1 MKTYLAYNKDD
12 NIRLK
17 SSSGG
22 VFYSLA
28 KQIIEKKGAIFGAVW
43 AGDWSVKITSAE
55 TLDEIIPMMGSK
67 YVKADMGDSRE
78 KCKEFL
84 DAGRI
89 VLFTSIPCQIHSLKK
104 FLGKEY
110 ENLYTCEVC
119 CHGIMPV
126 KIWHDYLRT
135 IEKKDNPIISINMRD
150 KTYGWDDFSFRVDY
164 KNGEMFSESFIDNLY
179 MQAFLSN
186 KYLNDCCYKC
196 KYKNDYSIA
205 DFCIGDF
212 WGVLERDEYLK
223 EDKGVSFI
231 EVQSDKAQKLL
242 LANHDLFFEEV
253 EHADILKFNGGKH
266 NEICSEKKEK
276 YSSDIFVKR
285 DKIGV
290 VTLYLNNNIGG
301 ILQAYALQQ
310 TLRRLGYDNDI
321 ITYDI
326 HNVLQLHLDFVNTH
340 LKINRL
346 DFYKG
351 YEALRESKYSTYI
364 VGSDQVWRKK
374 YARNYWEDYFLKF
387 TTGWNVK
394 RVAYAASFGV
404 NDKDDWQF
412 DDVEDVSVQSYLSK
426 FDNIS
431 CREIDGKEIIRH
443 RYNLPATLVC
453 DPTLFLSVGDYIN
466 LCRDV
471 PYRRGDVF
479 VYTLEETL
487 ESIIAIRQFIKLNR
501 MSAIMC
507 DDRSVQDWLACM
519 NDCKYIITDS
529 YHGCLFAMIF
539 QKPFICVKN
548 GVRGNS
554 RIDTLIEKFH
564 LEKNVLDDW
573 EQLPFAKFSY
583 EDKSEI
589 IKQYRE
595 ESLNWLMNALQKP
608 TIQNKQPKVCLCAI
622 AKMEN
627 HYLREW
633 VQHYKELNFDAI
645 YLYDNNDIDGEHF
658 EDVIK
663 DYIDSGFV
671 KVIDVRGKVN
681 QQIEKYNEFYHT
693 IANDYDYVVFL
704 DIDEFL
710 CVDKLDI
717 KEFIADP
724 KFANF
729 NSIAINWAVYDD
741 NDLLRV
747 MNNHYECKDR
757 FQRLVPQLYPQSKRI
772 IKTGIKDVVINSS
785 HGAIDRMNPK
795 EVIYCNVLENPSV
808 NCCNSIAVKVKSN
821 TVSFENWTYEGAYI
835 KHYQYK
841 TIEEFIEGK
850 MKRGYPTKY
859 KNYGKDISFDDFFS
873 INERTPEK
881 EKIIKNYLTKHDK

>member
-1 MKTYLAYNKDD
+1 MKETYLAYNKDD

-28 KQIIEKKGAIFGAVW
+28 KQIIEKQGVVFGAVW
-43 AGDWSVKITSAE
+43 TKNWGVKIVSAE
-55 TLDEIIPMMGSK
+55 TLDEIIPMMSSK
-67 YVKADMGDSRE
+67 YVKADMSDSRE
-78 KCKEFL
+78 RCKEFL

-119 CHGIMPV
+119 CHGTMPV
-126 KIWHDYLRT
+126 KIWHDYLKT
-135 IEKKDNPIISINMRD
+135 IEKKDNPIVSINMRD

-164 KNGEMFSESFIDNLY
+164 KNGETFSESFMDNLY
-179 MQAFLSN
+179 MQAFLNN
-186 KYLNDCCYKC
+186 KYLNNCCYKC

-212 WGVLERDEYLK
+212 WGALEQREYIK

-231 EVQSDKAQKLL
+231 EVQSDKAQNL
-242 LANHDLFFEEV
+242 LATNHDLFFKEIK
-253 EHADILKFNGGKH
+253 HTDILKFNGGKH
-266 NEICSEKKEK
+266 NEICKEQKRK
-276 YSSDIFVKR
+276 YDSSIFIKQKR
-285 DKIGV
+285 IGV
-290 VTLYLNNNIGG
+290 ITLYLNNNIGG

-310 TLRRLGYDNDI
+310 TLYRLGYDNDI
-321 ITYDI
+321 ITYDF
-326 HNVLQLHLDFVNTH
+326 NNMPQLHLDFVNTH
-340 LKINRL
+340 LKTKRL

-351 YEALRESKYSTYI
+351 YKSLRESKYLTYI
-364 VGSDQVWRKK
+364 VGSDQVWRKE
-374 YARNYWEDYFLKF
+374 YALNYWEDYFLKF
-387 TTGWNVK
+387 TKGWNVK
-394 RVAYAASFGV
+394 RIAYAASFGI
-404 NDKDDWQF
+404 NDKSDWQF
-412 DDVEDVSVQSYLSK
+412 DNVEDVRVQSYLSK
-426 FDNIS
+426 FDDIS
-431 CREIDGKEIIRH
+431 CREIDGTDIIQH
-443 RYNLPATLVC
+443 RYNLPAVNVC
-453 DPTLFLSVGDYIN
+453 DPTLLLSIGDYID
-466 LCRDV
+466 LCKGEK
-471 PYRRGDVF
+471 YRGGDVF

-487 ESIIAIRQFIKLNR
+487 ESVTAIRQFIKLNR

-519 NDCKYIITDS
+519 NDCKYVITDS

-564 LEKNVLDDW
+564 LENNVLDNW
-573 EQLPFAKFSY
+573 GQLPFAKFNY

-595 ESLNWLMNALQKP
+595 ESLNWLINALQKP
-608 TIQNKQPKVCLCAI
+608 IMQKKQPKVCLCAI
-622 AKMEN
+622 GKMEN

-645 YLYDNNDIDGEHF
+645 YLYDNNDVDGEHF

-693 IANDYDYVVFL
+693 IANDYDYVAFL

-710 CVDKLDI
+710 YVDKLDI

-724 KFANF
+724 KFADF

-747 MNNHYECKDR
+747 VNNHYECKDR
-757 FQRLVPQLYPQSKRI
+757 FLRLVSQSYPQSKRI
-772 IKTGIKDVVINSS
+772 MKTGIKDVVINSS
-785 HGAIDRMNPK
+785 HGAIDRMNS
-795 EVIYCNVLENPSV
+795 EEAIYCSVLKNPSV
-808 NCCNSIAVKVKSN
+808 NCCNSIGVKVKSN
-821 TVSFENWTYEGAYI
+821 TVSFENWTYEGAHI

-859 KNYGKDISFDDFFS
+859 KNYGKDVSFDDFFT
-873 INERTPEK
+873 INKRTPEK
-881 EKIIKNYLTKHDK
+881 ENIIKQYKNS